1 MKNKIF
7 YIIIITIMQSSL
19 LMACTA
25 FCLKDSTQLILAKN
39 FDWPIND
46 GLIFLN
52 KKGVPKVAFTQQPK
66 KISWVSKYGS
76 ITFNQFGK
84 EFPLGGMNEAGLV
97 IEELNLFGKGH
108 QDDSLYTVNE
118 FQWVQY
124 FLDNYSSVNEIVHN
138 FPPLTVSPIFV
149 NLHYLISD
157 KQGNT
162 AIIEFYDG
170 KIHTY
175 HGKEI
180 QYPVLSNNT
189 YRNSLKYI
197 NNFKGFGGDLPI
209 RNETTSGERFVKAV
223 VLIKNMHNR
232 INESLV
238 STAFSI
244 LDSVKQKDTQWSIV
258 YDIRNSKIFFYTS
271 ICKKIKI
278 IDIKRFD
285 FTCTSSC
292 KYYDILSLDSDYIYA
307 KFQEFDPKKNSEL
320 LMSVFEKYK
329 TYELGDVKKE
339 IFTELA
345 DYGNY
350 IKYSN

>member
-1 MKNKIF
+1 MKNTI
-7 YIIIITIMQSSL
+7 YYTIIIIMMQSSFL
-19 LMACTA
+19 KACTA

-39 FDWPIND
+39 LDWPIND

-52 KKGVPKVAFTQQPK
+52 MKGVRKVAFTQQPK

-97 IEELNLFGKGH
+97 IEELNLFGTGP

-124 FLDNYSSVNEIVHN
+124 YLDNYSSVSEVLEDSIPVA
-138 FPPLTVSPIFV
+138 VSPMFV

-170 KIHTY
+170 KIHIY

-197 NNFKGFGGDLPI
+197 KNFKGFGGDLPI

-223 VLIKNMHNR
+223 VLSKNIHTRSNK
-232 INESLV
+232 SLV
-238 STAFSI
+238 SKAFSI

-258 YDIRNSKIFFYTS
+258 YDIANFKIFFYTS
-271 ICKKIKI
+271 SCSNMKI
-278 IDIKRFD
+278 INVRKFD
-285 FTCTSSC
+285 FSCTSSY
-292 KYYDILSLDSDYIYA
+292 KYYDILSLDSGCINEKY
-307 KFQEFDPKKNSEL
+307 KEFYPQKNTDL

-329 TYELGDVKKE
+329 TFELGEATKE
-339 IFTELA
+339 LFLDLA
-345 DYGNY
+345 DFGNF
-350 IKYSN
+350 IQCSD